1 LNTPNLTAAYNA
13 VFLEPNPFLTGLTIY
28 IEVSLVYDLGE
39 RSGYFLLN
47 NDDFFDGGS

>member
-1 LNTPNLTAAYNA
+1 MAAAYIT
-13 VFLEPNPFLTGLTIY
+13 VFLAPNPFLTGLEIY
-28 IEVSLVYDLGE
+28 MEVSLVYDLGE